1 MIASCG
7 KGGSYGEPQKDCN
20 SHGVGVLFRNTLLPW
35 GRGVGI
41 GISLGG
47 FLMLLSH
54 RTLPG
59 FVIGISSLR
68 WHWTLYGILLGLIV
82 GIPDVHFFNMVRGE
96 LSNGLCFLFGAVRGL
111 MIEFFTS
118 VVFKA
123 KVVHS

>member
-1 MIASCG
+1 MVSHKRIALATLFGFLSGILCYL
-7 KGGSYGEPQKDCN
+7 GG
-20 SHGVGVLFRNTLLPW
+20 RT
-35 GRGVGI
+35 VGI
-41 GISLGG
+41 DISLGG

-54 RTLPG
+54 RTLLG

-68 WHWTLYGILLGLIV
+68 WHWALHGIVLGLIV

-96 LSNGLCFLFGAVRGL
+96 LSNGLYFLFGAVWGL
-111 MIEFFTS
+111 LIELFTS